1 MRILLLALAVLL
13 AGCSLQ
19 PVYSGGQKGEAAGF
33 LGAVEVSPIPDRA
46 GFLVRDRL
54 LQRLPG
60 AESPRYRLDVVLDD
74 LPAGALVSDAIYIP
88 LETPLLAAARQLAVE
103 PFKGVTRTVPA
114 PTPEATKAIFALPRP
129 QAGKASAGSVV
140 LPDGSWMVF
149 RVDAAR
155 PANPAE
161 VPAAQLATMRQ
172 QLSSA
177 AAEQTVKSYL
187 AELRKQ
193 RKIRV
198 VEAQL

>member
-74 LPAGALVSDAIYIP
+74 DIIGFGVRGDNSIIRERRTLRARYRLVEVGTDKVLLDTSATADAGIDVVSSEYAVVAAEVTALERLSLNIADPIVARLALYGRDAG
-88 LETPLLAAARQLAVE
+88 RDSGQ
-103 PFKGVTRTVPA
+103 A
-114 PTPEATKAIFALPRP
+114 P
-129 QAGKASAGSVV
+129 
-140 LPDGSWMVF
+140 
-149 RVDAAR
+149 AR
-155 PANPAE
+155 P
-161 VPAAQLATMRQ
+161 
-172 QLSSA
+172 
-177 AAEQTVKSYL
+177 
-187 AELRKQ
+187 
-193 RKIRV
+193 
-198 VEAQL
+198 

>member
-88 LETPLLAAARQLAVE
+88 LETPLLAAARQRPLWRVLVALSVRHV
-103 PFKGVTRTVPA
+103 G
-114 PTPEATKAIFALPRP
+114 PT
-129 QAGKASAGSVV
+129 
-140 LPDGSWMVF
+140 
-149 RVDAAR
+149 AAR
-155 PANPAE
+155 ALARRFGSLPAL
-161 VPAAQLATMRQ
+161 Q
-172 QLSSA
+172 
-177 AAEQTVKSYL
+177 
-187 AELRKQ
+187 
-193 RKIRV
+193 
-198 VEAQL
+198 EAKWSR